1 MIMCVDDDIY
11 VINVGDSRA
20 LMSKSEGIYIDALT
34 KDHKPME
41 PGEYKRITTNGGKI
55 Y

>member
-1 MIMCVDDDIY
+1 MVMCIDQDIY
-11 VINVGDSRA
+11 VVNVGDSRA
-20 LMSKSEGIYIDALT
+20 VMSKSGGAEVRALT

-41 PGEYKRITTNGGKI
+41 PSEYERIIKNGGKI